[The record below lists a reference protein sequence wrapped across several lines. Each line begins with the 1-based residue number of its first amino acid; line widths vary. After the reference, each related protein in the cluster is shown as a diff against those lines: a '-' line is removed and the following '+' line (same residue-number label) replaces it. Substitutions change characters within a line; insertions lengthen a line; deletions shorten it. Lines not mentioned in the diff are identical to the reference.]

1 MSCSV
6 LKCVAV
12 CCSASQCVALCCGVV
27 QRVAVCCS
35 ARGESEGQASSTVK
49 PAIAAIWKSV
59 YFGICIW
66 IVHVTFKCVITL
78 TNDFEKWRFRKKI
91 GLLTRH
97 ASFHDSCKSHFFFS
111 HTCER
116 GMSHMNEL
124 WHICKTGGEIGF
136 LTSLV
141 KTCVPPRSREALVAC
156 FSSLCVPWLVCK
168 CAATHSHVKC
178 LFHAWIR
185 ADQSSWSS
193 CYVWIKCICKWI
205 CGGTHLY
212 MCQDSFAC
220 EMPCSCVNT
229 CIPHRACEA
238 RVACESSVYVSYYV
252 SLHVPWLIY
261 ICATTHSHVTCL
273 YHAWIRAQHIDLVK
287 LL

>member
-124 WHICKTGGEIGF
+124 WHICKTGGKLAF
-136 LTSLV
+136 WRVLWKRAYHQDLV
-141 KTCVPPRSREALVAC
+141 KLLLRVSRVYVCRDSFVNVLRLIHMWNASFMREYVLTRAREALVTC
-156 FSSLCVPWLVCK
+156 ESSVYVSEYVAGHIYI
-168 CAATHSHVKC
+168 CAKTHSHVKC
-178 LFHAWIR
+178 LVHVWTR
-185 ADQSSWSS
+185 AYHIECVRLVLRVNLVYMW
-193 CYVWIKCICKWI
+193 VTMWV
-205 CGGTHLY
+205 Y
-212 MCQDSFAC
+212 MCRDS
-220 EMPCSCVNT
+220 
-229 CIPHRACEA
+229 II
-238 RVACESSVYVSYYV
+238 YVPRLIHMWHAFIMRGYV
-252 SLHVPWLIY
+252 LS
-261 ICATTHSHVTCL
+261 T
-273 YHAWIRAQHIDLVK
+273 
-287 LL
+287 